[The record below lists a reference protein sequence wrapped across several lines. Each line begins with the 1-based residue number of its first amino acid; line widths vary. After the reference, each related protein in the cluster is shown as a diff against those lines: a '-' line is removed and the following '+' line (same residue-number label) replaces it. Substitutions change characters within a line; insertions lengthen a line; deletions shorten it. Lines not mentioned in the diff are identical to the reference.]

1 VAAFKASILL
11 YKPPVAA
18 SVPTIKKLTTELP
31 EFVIGPDI
39 VGFVITVL
47 PFILDENVAEQ
58 DVELFLFTDLSL
70 HWLTAPPL
78 CVIVVASAPS
88 SQS

>member
-1 VAAFKASILL
+1 MLS

-31 EFVIGPDI
+31 EFVIGPEI
-39 VGFVITVL
+39 TGFVRTVL

-58 DVELFLFTDLSL
+58 DVELFLLPDLSL
-70 HWLTAPPL
+70 H
-78 CVIVVASAPS
+78 CVTVEPESVMVELSAPS